1 MADPRFMTS
10 VGSVSTGKPFGLQ
23 HEELPP
29 REAGELRIGY
39 VHLDALCWTFFRYQ
53 LLVKASKRG
62 ITILDRS
69 VCTLKEQIA
78 AIESLLREQIN
89 VLMLRPVASGDAH
102 LLEAV
107 ERARKL
113 GVAVIALDGSVG
125 GDIDTTTVSVDN
137 VAGQAGIT
145 SYVCQRLGG
154 QGKIA
159 HLQGNQSME
168 AGKLRTQGLH
178 SVLERYPG
186 IELVHEVE
194 LDWGSPVPL
203 REQGRALAHQALAAH
218 PALAAIITT
227 SDESAFG
234 VRDALIG
241 LGRKDEVLITGF
253 DALPE
258 ALIAIED
265 GRIEASVHQPLEMM
279 AERALFDAVR
289 LARDE
294 PGLAIHTKL
303 AAETI
308 SRTNLGDACL
318 RALRLFPSVIGELG
332 ERRRQLQKS
341 AGFLDILVDNLP
353 DILIVKDA
361 ETLSYVRR
369 NSAADDWLGVEPGS
383 LMGKT
388 AFDVYPAEVA
398 TRLEASDRETLA
410 SGVPVDIPD
419 EVSFLRER
427 GTRHLHTR
435 KVPILDS
442 HGKPV
447 YLLVLSQDLTEQREA
462 EIALAQRSK
471 DLELA
476 IETLQNDREKL
487 VAAEKMAALG
497 SLVAGVAHE
506 LNTPIGNALLAATT
520 LMDATHEIADNL
532 ATGLSRSTLSGYL
545 ADALDGATILERNLH
560 RATGLINS
568 FKQIAMDQE
577 DTHMRRFSLSTLVS
591 DVLMTLMPTIKKSP
605 VSVKQSVPDDIVL
618 DSFPGPLEQ
627 VLINLINNAVIH
639 GLAGCE
645 SGEISISASLR
656 DSGRVRL
663 VVEDNGKGVPE
674 EQLKSVFTPFFTT
687 KGDEGGSGL
696 GLSIAQSIVTGL
708 LGGEIELAS
717 KVGAGARF
725 LMTIPLVAKPRPQ
738 AGSTA
743 PDAP

>member
-1 MADPRFMTS
+1 MTDPRFMAGI
-10 VGSVSTGKPFGLQ
+10 GSVDTGKSFGLQ
-23 HEELPP
+23 HQDLPP

-78 AIESLLREQIN
+78 AIDSLLREQIN
-89 VLMLRPVASGDAH
+89 VLMLRPVASGDAL

-107 ERARKL
+107 RRARML
-113 GVAVIALDGSVG
+113 GVAVISLDGSIG
-125 GDIDTTTVSVDN
+125 GDIDTTMVSVDN

-178 SVLERYPG
+178 SVLAQYPG
-186 IELVHEVE
+186 IDLVHEVE
-194 LDWGSPVPL
+194 LDWGSPVSL
-203 REQGRALAHQALAAH
+203 RVQGRVLAHQALAAH

-234 VRDALIG
+234 VRDALLE
-241 LGRKDEVLITGF
+241 LGRRDEVLITGF

-265 GRIEASVHQPLEMM
+265 GRIEASVYQPLELM
-279 AERALFDAVR
+279 AERALFDAAR
-289 LARDE
+289 LVRDE

-308 SRTNLGDACL
+308 SRANLVDACL
-318 RALRLFPSVIGELG
+318 RALRLFPSVISELG
-332 ERRRQLQKS
+332 ARKRQLQMS
-341 AGFLDILVDNLP
+341 ANFLDTLVDNLP

-369 NSAADDWLGVEPGS
+369 NRAADDWLGVEHGS
-383 LMGKT
+383 LKGKT
-388 AFDVYPAEVA
+388 VFDAYPEEVA
-398 TRLEASDRETLA
+398 ARFVASDRDMLA
-410 SGVPVDIPD
+410 SCMPVDIP
-419 EVSFLRER
+419 EEISFLRDK
-427 GTRHLHTR
+427 GTRYLHTR

-442 HGKPV
+442 HGQPV
-447 YLLVLSQDLTEQREA
+447 YLLIVSQDLTEQRAA

-487 VAAEKMAALG
+487 VAAEKMASLG
-497 SLVAGVAHE
+497 ALVAGVAHE

-520 LMDATHEIADNL
+520 LMDATQDIREKS
-532 ATGLSRSTLSGYL
+532 TRGMSRSTLSGYL
-545 ADALDGATILERNLH
+545 ADALDGARILERNLH
-560 RATGLINS
+560 RAADLINS

-591 DVLMTLMPTIKKSP
+591 DVLMTLMPTIKKAP
-605 VSVKQSVPDDIVL
+605 VSVNQSIPDGIVL
-618 DSFPGPLEQ
+618 ESFPGPLEQ

-639 GLAGCE
+639 GLAGRD
-645 SGEISISASLR
+645 SGEISISASLL
-656 DSGRVRL
+656 DPGRVRL
-663 VVEDNGKGVPE
+663 VVEDNGKGIPE
-674 EQLKSVFTPFFTT
+674 DQLKNVFTPFYTT
-687 KGDEGGSGL
+687 KGDDGGSGL
-696 GLSIAQSIVTGL
+696 GLSIVQSIVTGL

-717 KVGAGARF
+717 KVGAGTRF
-725 LMTIPLVAKPRPQ
+725 FLTIPLVAKPRPQ
-738 AGSTA
+738 ADSTGLDE
-743 PDAP
+743 P

>member
-10 VGSVSTGKPFGLQ
+10 VGSVDAGKPFGRQ
-23 HEELPP
+23 YEDLPP

-53 LLVKASKRG
+53 LLVKASKRS

-69 VCTLKEQIA
+69 VSTLKEQIA
-78 AIESLLREQIN
+78 AIDSLLREQIN
-89 VLMLRPVASGDAH
+89 VLMLRPVASDDAH

-107 ERARKL
+107 RRARKL
-113 GVAVIALDGSVG
+113 GVAVIALDGSIG
-125 GDIDTTTVSVDN
+125 GDIETTTVCVDN
-137 VAGQAGIT
+137 VAGQAGIM

-154 QGKIA
+154 EGKIA

-178 SVLERYPG
+178 RVLAHYPG
-186 IELVHEVE
+186 INLVHEVE

-203 REQGRALAHQALAAH
+203 RVQGRTLAHRALAAH

-234 VRDALIG
+234 VRDALVE
-241 LGRKDEVLITGF
+241 LGRQDEVLITGF

-265 GRIEASVHQPLEMM
+265 GRIEASVYQPLELM

-289 LARDE
+289 LVRDE
-294 PGLAIHTKL
+294 PGFAIHTKL

-308 SRTNLGDACL
+308 SKTNLGDACL
-318 RALRLFPSVIGELG
+318 RALRLFPSVISELG
-332 ERRRQLQKS
+332 ERRRQLQMS
-341 AGFLDILVDNLP
+341 ASFLDTLVDNLP

-369 NSAADDWLGVEPGS
+369 NRAADDWLGVEPGS

-388 AFDVYPAEVA
+388 AFDVYPEEVA
-398 TRLEASDRETLA
+398 ARLEASDRDTLA
-410 SGVPVDIPD
+410 SGVPVDIPE
-419 EVSFLRER
+419 EVSFLRDK
-427 GTRHLHTR
+427 GTRYLHTR

-520 LMDATHEIADNL
+520 LMDATLGITDSL

-545 ADALDGATILERNLH
+545 ADASDGARILERNLH
-560 RATGLINS
+560 RAADLINS
-568 FKQIAMDQE
+568 FKQIAVDQE
-577 DTHMRRFSLSTLVS
+577 DTQMRRFSLSTLVS
-591 DVLMTLMPTIKKSP
+591 DVLMTLMPTIKKAP
-605 VSVKQSVPDDIVL
+605 VSVNQFIPDDIVL
-618 DSFPGPLEQ
+618 ESFPGPLEQ

-639 GLAGCE
+639 GLAGRE
-645 SGEISISASLR
+645 SGEISISASLL

-663 VVEDNGKGVPE
+663 VVEDNGKGIPE
-674 EQLKSVFTPFFTT
+674 DQLKNVFTPFYTT
-687 KGDEGGSGL
+687 KGDDGGSGL
-696 GLSIAQSIVTGL
+696 GLSITQSIVTGL

-717 KVGAGARF
+717 KVGAGTRF
-725 LMTIPLVAKPRPQ
+725 FLTIPLVAKPLPR
-738 AGSTA
+738 A
-743 PDAP
+743 D